1 MEESQ
6 IVTMI
11 ELIRLG
17 INNDR
22 LLDDVLI
29 VFLRLQMRILPL
41 QFRS

>member
-11 ELIRLG
+11 ELIRLE

-41 QFRS
+41 QF

>member
-11 ELIRLG
+11 ELIRLE

-29 VFLRLQMRILPL
+29 VLLRLQMRILPL